1 MACAVWYNPGYIH
14 ITPHNVH
21 QMGQGHAWLGSGLWG
36 WTGSLG
42 AGLAKPRVHG
52 PGGHPSWRAGG
63 GPDPQLSPSSE
74 RLFLETWGRGA
85 TPKMLFLKWAFPEPA
100 SSTSPKICSKKV
112 QNQTCLLQPRGWGP
126 HNMLFKLFEKGRKP
140 APPISGE
147 VENCS
152 QNCSNLVHQGSRNM
166 FEKSTKPYPN
176 S

>member
-1 MACAVWYNPGYIH
+1 M
-14 ITPHNVH
+14 
-21 QMGQGHAWLGSGLWG
+21 
-36 WTGSLG
+36 
-42 AGLAKPRVHG
+42 AGLRTLGVDWESGGWAGKAQGAWPRG
-52 PGGHPSWRAGG
+52 ASILECGW

-100 SSTSPKICSKKV
+100 SSTSPKICSKKI

-126 HNMLFKLFEKGRKP
+126 HSMLFKLFEKGLKL

-152 QNCSNLVHQGSRNM
+152 QNCWNLVI
-166 FEKSTKPYPN
+166 EAPEICWKKI
-176 S
+176 